1 MKDEVFDKEK
11 RFHDQWAST
20 IDVEGI
26 KVKDYFEACTAPKTD
41 SFLATWGILEASG
54 FWI

>member
-1 MKDEVFDKEK
+1 MKDDFLTRE
-11 RFHDQWAST
+11 RHDQWAST

-26 KVKDYFEACTAPKTD
+26 KVKDYFEACTAPENR
-41 SFLATWGILEASG
+41 FILRHMGRLEASG